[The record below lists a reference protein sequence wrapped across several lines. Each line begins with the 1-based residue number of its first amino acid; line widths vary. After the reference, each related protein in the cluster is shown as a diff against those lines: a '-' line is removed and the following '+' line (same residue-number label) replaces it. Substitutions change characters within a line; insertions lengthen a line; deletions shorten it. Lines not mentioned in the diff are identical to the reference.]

1 MLQTRFYT
9 HLVSPDWARAS
20 DGLCAAS
27 WAHYEK
33 PCLAAQNFRNALD
46 PLNMVSHNGLM
57 GLHRARPTLAPSRGT
72 PGACGNRSGALHL
85 LYFWNMYFYVLEISF
100 IEILAAFEFSPNSVE
115 FSNSTFKFWPNS
127 TGSQILP
134 SNSGRILQSFKFCL
148 PNSGWNWEPR
158 SPPFGHRNFL
168 FLEC

>member
-1 MLQTRFYT
+1 MLQTRFHT

-57 GLHRARPTLAPSRGT
+57 GPHRARPTLAPSRGT

-100 IEILAAFEFSPNSVE
+100 YWNSSCLRILAEFCRILPNSR
-115 FSNSTFKFWPNS
+115 
-127 TGSQILP
+127 ILP
-134 SNSGRILQSFKFCL
+134 SNSGRILQVLKFYLQILAEFCRVS
-148 PNSGWNWEPR
+148 NSAFRILGEIE
-158 SPPFGHRNFL
+158 SPVMTYWGS
-168 FLEC
+168 

>member
-1 MLQTRFYT
+1 MR
-9 HLVSPDWARAS
+9 P
-20 DGLCAAS
+20 
-27 WAHYEK
+27 
-33 PCLAAQNFRNALD
+33 
-46 PLNMVSHNGLM
+46 
-57 GLHRARPTLAPSRGT
+57 HRARPTLAPSRGT

-158 SPPFGHRNFL
+158 YMNGVWGYQTHRRNGMDLNTVRVSFSKTHCQKQPSKL
-168 FLEC
+168 YCRVFCVAVVNGISGRTYR